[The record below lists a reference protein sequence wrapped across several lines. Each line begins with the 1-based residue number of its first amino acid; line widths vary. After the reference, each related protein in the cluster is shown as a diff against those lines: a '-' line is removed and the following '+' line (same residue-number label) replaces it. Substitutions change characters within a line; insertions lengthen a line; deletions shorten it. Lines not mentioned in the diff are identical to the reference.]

1 MSDRYTI
8 ISADAHA
15 GLPCEGY
22 RPYLDTRYH
31 PQFDDYLAE
40 RQANRDEQLQMNY
53 DYIMG
58 WETENEEGLRGAWDI
73 EQRDKELDAD
83 GVAAE
88 VMFADADAITGMASP
103 PFGAGLSAGAIA
115 DPELAF
121 AGARAHNRFL
131 AEMCARSP
139 ERHGGI
145 ALVPITHGVE
155 RSVAE
160 IEWLA
165 EQPGIRGIMVPTM
178 WHDLVPYNHP
188 DYDPVW
194 AACQAAGLPVHT
206 HSGEAPQD
214 EYNGNIGIYLA
225 EVVWWAARPMWHL
238 LFSGVFE
245 RYPRLKYVVT
255 EAAAYWAAD
264 MMWKWDQYMGGGHT
278 TKKMAALLKGKIS
291 KLPSDYFGENLF
303 IGASTMSQGGDPPP
317 PRARVRRRDVGDR
330 LPAPGGHLAP
340 HPGAPE
346 ERLRRHPGR
355 GCPQAAGRD
364 RGPLLRVRPRCPPPH
379 RGAHRADARRARAG
393 SRPAHRPR
401 GDPGRPLVEGR
412 VPGPGT
418 GLSRRAVNAG
428 HMEYCASEDWRKL
441 VHETILPVALRG
453 VELGDDAI
461 EIGPGPGFTTDVL
474 RTMTAHLTAV
484 ELDEGLA
491 AAWPGGW
498 PAETSTSW
506 SAMRRHSN
514 TRRALHRRR
523 LLPHAP
529 PHRARRGAGPGL
541 RRAGAG
547 PRAGGHAGGRRRD
560 LQRGQRAFPRGR
572 HLQPDRSRGA
582 GAAARRRGIRRRR
595 GADLRPRLGLHRPG
609 GLA

>member
-1 MSDRYTI
+1 MSERYTI

-22 RPYLDTRYH
+22 RPYLDAAYH
-31 PQFDDYLAE
+31 RQFDEYLAE
-40 RQANRDEQLQMNY
+40 RQANRDQQLQMNY

-58 WETENEEGLRGAWDI
+58 WETDNEEGLRGAWDI

-139 ERHGGI
+139 ARHGGI

-194 AACQAAGLPVHT
+194 AACQAAEFPVHT
-206 HSGEAPQD
+206 HSGEAPQE
-214 EYNGNIGIYLA
+214 EYNDNIGIYLA

-291 KLPSDYFGENLF
+291 KLPSDYFGENIF
-303 IGASTMSQGGDPPP
+303 IGASTMSKEEI
-317 PRARVRRRDVGDR
+317 RRRHVLGCDVVMWGTDY
-330 LPAPGGHLAP
+330 P
-340 HPGAPE
+340 HPEGTWPHTQ
-346 ERLRRHPGR
+346 ERLRG
-355 GCPQAAGRD
+355 D
-364 RGPLLRVRPRCPPPH
+364 F
-379 RGAHRADARRARAG
+379 GAVPVEDARKLLGETAARCYG
-393 SRPAHRPR
+393 FDL
-401 GDPGRPLVEGR
+401 G
-412 VPGPGT
+412 
-418 GLSRRAVNAG
+418 
-428 HMEYCASEDWRKL
+428 
-441 VHETILPVALRG
+441 ALRPIA
-453 VELGDDAI
+453 DR
-461 EIGPGPGFTTDVL
+461 IGPTPEDLGQDP
-474 RTMTAHLTAV
+474 
-484 ELDEGLA
+484 
-491 AAWPGGW
+491 
-498 PAETSTSW
+498 
-506 SAMRRHSN
+506 
-514 TRRALHRRR
+514 TRRTDPEEVRTARWWKDEYQVQ
-523 LLPHAP
+523 AP
-529 PHRARRGAGPGL
+529 
-541 RRAGAG
+541 
-547 PRAGGHAGGRRRD
+547 D
-560 LQRGQRAFPRGR
+560 
-572 HLQPDRSRGA
+572 
-582 GAAARRRGIRRRR
+582 
-595 GADLRPRLGLHRPG
+595 
-609 GLA
+609 